1 VADTKAGEV
10 IHFYDKIS
18 VAIVKL
24 ANSIKVGDTLKFK
37 RGDNQFEQTV
47 DSMEVEHQS
56 VQSAKK
62 GDEVGIK
69 VDQAVKQKTAVF
81 KTP

>member
-1 VADTKAGEV
+1 MPDTLIGQV

-24 ANSIKVGDTLKFK
+24 AKPLKLGDTLKFK
-37 RGDNQFEQTV
+37 HADQEFTQPLT
-47 DSMEVEHQS
+47 SMQIKHES
-56 VQSAKK
+56 IDAAKK

-69 VDQAVKQKTAVF
+69 VDQPVKPKAQVYTVV
-81 KTP
+81 